1 MSQLPNL
8 NFLDKKVTKRFL
20 TDKEKILLL
29 KGMLFNYA
37 QVTADNTKDEYKS
50 EFWYQQSLEVAKYFK
65 KIKPRPVSKDT
76 RIILD
81 EAYKQMALL
90 DAEYYQDKQFSS
102 YMCMIS
108 ILYYL
113 VKELRDTSL
122 RVKFGHYEYENIMHD
137 LEKNKVLSSV
147 AIDSHKFIATVEKRL
162 NEKF

>member
-1 MSQLPNL
+1 MSRLPNL

-20 TDKEKILLL
+20 TEKEKILLL

-37 QVTADNTKDEYKS
+37 QVTADNTKDEYKK
-50 EFWYQQSLEVAKYFK
+50 EFWYHQSLEVAKYFK
-65 KIKPRPVSKDT
+65 KAKPKPVSKDT

-122 RVKFGHYEYENIMHD
+122 RVKFGHYDYRDIMHN
-137 LEKNKVLSSV
+137 LEENKSLSGV
-147 AIDSHKFIATVEKRL
+147 AIDTHKFITKVEKRL
-162 NEKF
+162 NERF